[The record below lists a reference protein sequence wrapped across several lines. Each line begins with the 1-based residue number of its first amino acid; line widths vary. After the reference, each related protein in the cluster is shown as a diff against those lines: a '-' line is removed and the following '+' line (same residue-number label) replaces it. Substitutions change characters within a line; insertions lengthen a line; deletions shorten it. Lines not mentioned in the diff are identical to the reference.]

1 MKTEQQN
8 GYEIWQ
14 KYGGGGA
21 QVGKPVSLG
30 PHISYEWHNSRR
42 KIIFTAASYKFAM
55 KMIGNMYD
63 PDTKEILELGCND
76 GFGTHF
82 VAEFAKRVVGVDFDK
97 NAVELAKQN
106 IDDKNVEFICD
117 NFLNKT
123 YGEFDA
129 VVSFDVIEHICPEDE
144 DKYMQTVLN
153 NLKDAGTFIV
163 GTPTLEQQQYAAEC
177 VVKSHINVYKG
188 EELYLMLKKYFHNVY
203 LFAQNDEIIHTGFL
217 RMANGLIAV
226 CANKK

>member
-1 MKTEQQN
+1 MKTEQQS
-8 GYEIWQ
+8 GYQIWQ
-14 KYGGGGA
+14 KYGGEA
-21 QVGKPVSLG
+21 QAGQPILLG
-30 PHISYEWHNSRR
+30 PHISYEWRNSRR

-55 KMIGNMYD
+55 KMIGNMYE

-82 VAEFAKRVVGVDFDK
+82 VAEFAKRVVGVDFDE
-97 NAVELAKQN
+97 NAVELARKN
-106 IDDKNVEFICD
+106 IDDNNIEFICD
-117 NFLNKT
+117 DFLNKK

-129 VVSFDVIEHICPEDE
+129 VVSFDVIEHICHENEDMF
-144 DKYMQTVLN
+144 MQTVLK
-153 NLKDAGTFIV
+153 NLKNTGTLIL

-188 EELYLMLKKYFHNVY
+188 EDLYRMLKKYFHNVY
-203 LFAQNDEIIHTGFL
+203 LFTQNDEIIHTGYL

-226 CANKK
+226 CANRK